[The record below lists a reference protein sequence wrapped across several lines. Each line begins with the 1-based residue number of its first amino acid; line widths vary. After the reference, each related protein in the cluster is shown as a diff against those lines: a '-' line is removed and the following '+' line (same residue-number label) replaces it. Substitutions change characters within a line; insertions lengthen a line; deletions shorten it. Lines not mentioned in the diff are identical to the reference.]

1 MPPTTTLDDLK
12 SAVKGFQF
20 LLEKAISMGLEVI
33 PHRINQDIV
42 ESWFGHQRQAGGG
55 NRNMTGKKFN

>member
-1 MPPTTTLDDLK
+1 
-12 SAVKGFQF
+12 
-20 LLEKAISMGLEVI
+20 MGLEVI